1 MARYRVELLHYYR
14 HVEVVEVEMS
24 NNYSYNLATCDELWD
39 KARQLADPHGWD
51 ELPEWDGEDAEI
63 ADCVQITERKTN
75 A

>member
-1 MARYRVELLHYYR
+1 MVYKLLHNNYSYLLLF
-14 HVEVVEVEMS
+14 VFYLY

-63 ADCVQITERKTN
+63 ADCVQITERKSN

>member
-39 KARQLADPHGWD
+39 KARQLADTHGWD

-63 ADCVQITERKTN
+63 ADCVQITERKSN